1 MIRRPPRS
9 TLFPYTTLFRSGL
22 RRHQRLRTSQTRRR
36 DPRAPLLGCRSR
48 QPRNGAGVRS
58 RRRRPRA
65 DRHRL
70 RSPRR
75 RRWRLRRPS
84 LDRLSSGVRSGEA
97 RNVFTR
103 LAEHRHPGTDAPRI
117 RPLSIKSN
125 REVCMQN
132 YDIRYDD
139 KYGQLAQ
146 IDVAAEGAGYEPWV
160 NQTLTSVNDSV
171 VRLAVIEGEL
181 VDWHSHEHE
190 DEFFLVLEG
199 KLELEVEGREPFV
212 LGVHQGVTI
221 PRGVLHHPR
230 AHERTV
236 LLMVEPAPA
245 IPTWND

>member
-1 MIRRPPRS
+1 
-9 TLFPYTTLFRSGL
+9 
-22 RRHQRLRTSQTRRR
+22 
-36 DPRAPLLGCRSR
+36 
-48 QPRNGAGVRS
+48 
-58 RRRRPRA
+58 
-65 DRHRL
+65 
-70 RSPRR
+70 
-75 RRWRLRRPS
+75 
-84 LDRLSSGVRSGEA
+84 
-97 RNVFTR
+97 
-103 LAEHRHPGTDAPRI
+103 
-117 RPLSIKSN
+117 
-125 REVCMQN
+125 MQN

-236 LLMVEPAPA
+236 LLMVEPPRVT
-245 IPTWND
+245 PTGKDLPGPLEARNLERRMRFVRANQVLRRVPFVCDCGDARFSGA

>member
-1 MIRRPPRS
+1 
-9 TLFPYTTLFRSGL
+9 
-22 RRHQRLRTSQTRRR
+22 
-36 DPRAPLLGCRSR
+36 
-48 QPRNGAGVRS
+48 
-58 RRRRPRA
+58 
-65 DRHRL
+65 
-70 RSPRR
+70 
-75 RRWRLRRPS
+75 
-84 LDRLSSGVRSGEA
+84 
-97 RNVFTR
+97 
-103 LAEHRHPGTDAPRI
+103 
-117 RPLSIKSN
+117 
-125 REVCMQN
+125 MQN

-199 KLELEVEGREPFV
+199 KLELEMEGREPFV

-230 AHERTV
+230 AHGRTV
-236 LLMVEPAPA
+236 LLMVEPAEVGEGVRGGEMCDAASRSNLVDADAARPSTA
-245 IPTWND
+245 SWFSESAALSAS

>member
-1 MIRRPPRS
+1 
-9 TLFPYTTLFRSGL
+9 
-22 RRHQRLRTSQTRRR
+22 
-36 DPRAPLLGCRSR
+36 
-48 QPRNGAGVRS
+48 
-58 RRRRPRA
+58 
-65 DRHRL
+65 
-70 RSPRR
+70 
-75 RRWRLRRPS
+75 
-84 LDRLSSGVRSGEA
+84 
-97 RNVFTR
+97 
-103 LAEHRHPGTDAPRI
+103 
-117 RPLSIKSN
+117 
-125 REVCMQN
+125 MQN

-230 AHERTV
+230 AHGRTV
-236 LLMVEPAPA
+236 LLMVEPATE
-245 IPTWND
+245 IPTGNDCPGPLEGRNLETLTRFAMANQAVRHGQLVAA

>member
-1 MIRRPPRS
+1 
-9 TLFPYTTLFRSGL
+9 
-22 RRHQRLRTSQTRRR
+22 
-36 DPRAPLLGCRSR
+36 
-48 QPRNGAGVRS
+48 
-58 RRRRPRA
+58 
-65 DRHRL
+65 
-70 RSPRR
+70 
-75 RRWRLRRPS
+75 
-84 LDRLSSGVRSGEA
+84 
-97 RNVFTR
+97 
-103 LAEHRHPGTDAPRI
+103 
-117 RPLSIKSN
+117 
-125 REVCMQN
+125 MQN

-190 DEFFLVLEG
+190 DEFFLVVEG

-230 AHERTV
+230 AHGRTV
-236 LLMVEPAPA
+236 LLMVEPATV
-245 IPTWND
+245 IPTGNDWPGPLEGRSLERRTPPTSRFSSAASNRGDAYREPLGLAAWCGGGQK